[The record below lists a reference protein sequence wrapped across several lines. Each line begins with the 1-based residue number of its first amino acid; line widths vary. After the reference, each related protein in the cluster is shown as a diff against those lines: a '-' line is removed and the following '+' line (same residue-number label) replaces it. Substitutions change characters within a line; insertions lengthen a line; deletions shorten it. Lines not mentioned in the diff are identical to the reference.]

1 MIITYLHKNVPLFIM
16 QNKFLWGKIHL
27 PMQDK
32 KFLINM
38 FRFQDNNFPLREI
51 YNIHILPNSSFINL
65 HPSIQ

>member
-1 MIITYLHKNVPLFIM
+1 M

-65 HPSIQ
+65 HPSIHISIIL

>member
-1 MIITYLHKNVPLFIM
+1 M